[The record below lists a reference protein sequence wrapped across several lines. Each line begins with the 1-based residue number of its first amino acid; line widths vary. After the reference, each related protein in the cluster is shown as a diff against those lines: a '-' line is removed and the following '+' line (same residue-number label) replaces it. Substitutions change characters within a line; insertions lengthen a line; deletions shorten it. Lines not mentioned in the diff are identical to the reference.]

1 MSGSLMCSTS
11 PGRNRVTLPSASS
24 LTKVSGAL
32 LRHIDSAFQ
41 RRLLMDQFRSLLCN
55 LIDQPILPTDWIA
68 LNHDQVD
75 LFLSN
80 GGAA

>member
-1 MSGSLMCSTS
+1 
-11 PGRNRVTLPSASS
+11 
-24 LTKVSGAL
+24 
-32 LRHIDSAFQ
+32 
-41 RRLLMDQFRSLLCN
+41 MDQFRSLLCN